1 MMGIREEFIVLI
13 LAVLSGVIVRLVYKC
28 ISCFR
33 KIVKHSFILIGI
45 EDFVFWVGMA
55 LYLFVQIYHT
65 SDGSI
70 RWYYILGVV
79 AGAGLASL
87 FIQGVEKVH
96 KKMYAC
102 RKKNSDKTIE
112 KYSKKR

>member
-1 MMGIREEFIVLI
+1 MVGIKEEFMVFV
-13 LAVLSGVIVRLVYKC
+13 LAVLSGAIVRLVYKC

-33 KIVKHSFILIGI
+33 EIVKHSLAVMGI
-45 EDFVFWVGMA
+45 EDFIFWMSTA

-70 RWYYILGVV
+70 RWHFVLGVV
-79 AGAGLASL
+79 FGAAFAS
-87 FIQGVEKVH
+87 ISIRKAEKVH
-96 KKMYAC
+96 KKMYAR

-112 KYSKKR
+112 KYRKKR